1 MLQDWRVSD
10 GTSEIVVEAD
20 GWLGALAVALGA
32 FGLEFGALGRL
43 SCSMQENGGVL
54 ARGSTNGAEFLVE
67 PVTPG
72 LSTPAMPD
80 SGFPTPAD
88 PEEAAD
94 PAPAAPPEAPEA
106 PARSPA
112 PAPPATPVAPAILA
126 APVVSAPAPLV
137 ELVDD
142 EPTAAGA
149 KVEAAHRGALTDD
162 MVEDLFL
169 RLGELS
175 SCTGL
180 AEASAVAL
188 RIVLDLVPA
197 GASAVLIRTRAGD
210 GLRFR
215 AASGPAANQL
225 IDTVIPLERGIA
237 GHVVQ
242 LGLGIT
248 IEDVLGDRRHDRRL
262 DRSTGFTTRAMLA
275 VPVRADTGAVYGCI
289 ELLNP
294 PRPFSDGDFEVAA
307 RVAASLGTFLNS
319 VYAER

>member
-20 GWLGALAVALGA
+20 GWLGALAVGLGA

-43 SCSMQENGGVL
+43 SCSMQENGGAI
-54 ARGSTNGAEFLVE
+54 ARDATTGAAFRVDPVVPGASASDE
-67 PVTPG
+67 P
-72 LSTPAMPD
+72 SARIPD
-80 SGFPTPAD
+80 PV
-88 PEEAAD
+88 EAAFYESARALPPLEPDD
-94 PAPAAPPEAPEA
+94 PTEAV
-106 PARSPA
+106 R
-112 PAPPATPVAPAILA
+112 
-126 APVVSAPAPLV
+126 
-137 ELVDD
+137 
-142 EPTAAGA
+142 
-149 KVEAAHRGALTDD
+149 KVEATHRGALTDD

-175 SCTGL
+175 SCVGL
-180 AEASAVAL
+180 AEASAAAL

-215 AASGPAANQL
+215 AASGPAATQL
-225 IDTVIPLERGIA
+225 IDTVISLDRGIA

-242 LGLGIT
+242 LGVGIA
-248 IEDVLGDRRHDRRL
+248 IEDVRADRRHDRRL

-275 VPVRADTGAVYGCI
+275 VPVRADTGAVYGCLQ
-289 ELLNP
+289 LLNP
-294 PRPFSDGDFEVAA
+294 PRPFSEGDFEVAA
-307 RVAASLGTFLNS
+307 RVAASLGSFLNS